1 MFLVIVTKAGQPAAN
16 TWVSENIDF
25 GEGGMNTFTVPLY
38 TGANHTHYVACFQS
52 LTQEQLTDMD
62 AHFTYT
68 YDVADSAD
76 VQEVYKQRGLNT
88 GPSEGV

>member
-1 MFLVIVTKAGQPAAN
+1 MFLIIVTKLQKDAAN
-16 TWVSENIDF
+16 KWVSENVDI

-38 TGANHTHYVACFQS
+38 TGTNHTHYVACFQS

-68 YDVADSAD
+68 YDVADSKD
-76 VQEVYKQRGLNT
+76 VQDVYKQRGLNL
-88 GPSEGV
+88 GEDK